1 MARSLGISKS
11 SVNRMSRRGIKV
23 KSVRRLLGVTIPPQT
38 RLKRLT
44 RAGALLQRFP
54 TWRVKKIAFQDE
66 KDFTIEVP
74 SNRQNNRIYIRG
86 KKAEVH
92 QSRLYHQ
99 ANRQSVK
106 LMVSCCLSYK
116 GVTKPFFLDPRRA
129 KVTGVY
135 YTKHLERDLL
145 PECVKLYPDDDY
157 IFMQDGAS
165 SHTSKICQ
173 EKLKQLRG
181 RKFIGKDE
189 WPPKS
194 PDCNPLD
201 YYFWDALKVEVYKGR
216 SKPFDNLDQL
226 KRRIRRVWQRSINMV
241 HIKKAVMQF
250 RPRLK
255 QVRRAAGGAIKEHYG

>member
-1 MARSLGISKS
+1 
-11 SVNRMSRRGIKV
+11 
-23 KSVRRLLGVTIPPQT
+23 
-38 RLKRLT
+38 
-44 RAGALLQRFP
+44 
-54 TWRVKKIAFQDE
+54 
-66 KDFTIEVP
+66 
-74 SNRQNNRIYIRG
+74 
-86 KKAEVH
+86 
-92 QSRLYHQ
+92 
-99 ANRQSVK
+99 
-106 LMVSCCLSYK
+106 MVSCCLSYK

>member
-1 MARSLGISKS
+1 
-11 SVNRMSRRGIKV
+11 MSRRGIKV

-54 TWRVKKIAFQDE
+54 TWCVKKIAFQDE

-106 LMVSCCLSYK
+106 LVVSCCLF
-116 GVTKPFFLDPRRA
+116 TKVLLSLP
-129 KVTGVY
+129 KITGVY

-145 PECVKLYPDDDY
+145 PECAKLYPDDDY

-181 RKFIGKDE
+181 
-189 WPPKS
+189 
-194 PDCNPLD
+194 
-201 YYFWDALKVEVYKGR
+201 
-216 SKPFDNLDQL
+216 
-226 KRRIRRVWQRSINMV
+226 
-241 HIKKAVMQF
+241 
-250 RPRLK
+250 
-255 QVRRAAGGAIKEHYG
+255 